1 MVKKIVIFSF
11 LALTL
16 LGCEDDNEKNNS
28 KYAGV
33 WSDGSSDYLM
43 VIMDNGD
50 VVGYRCSFNSGYIP
64 NSFNEVSRQ
73 VVGDDFIVSY
83 GGEIYIGILDIQNN
97 MLVLTDQSEEAEE
110 PVYFERLDSLP
121 ETCESSA
128 IEISYISTTD
138 VYEGEDT
145 TFTIDFNY
153 RLAEPTGIIRVYFL
167 GENDSFVY
175 PEENSID
182 VTEITSGNSS
192 ITLNHGA
199 VELTDAA
206 PYYIY
211 IMMSSEEPDA
221 AFSFDRRLLTIH
233 KN

>member
-1 MVKKIVIFSF
+1 MVKKIVTFSF

-16 LGCEDDNEKNNS
+16 LGCEDDSDQNHS
-28 KYAGV
+28 KYTGI
-33 WSDGSSDYLM
+33 WSEVTSHYPIQ
-43 VIMDNGD
+43 IMSNGD
-50 VVGYRCSFNSGYIP
+50 VVYYVCSISSGYTKT
-64 NSFNEVSRQ
+64 SSNEFSSQ
-73 VVGDDFIVSY
+73 VVGDDFILSN
-83 GGEIYIGILDIQNN
+83 GDETNIATLDIQNS
-97 MLVLTDQSEEAEE
+97 MLVLTDTSEEAEE
-110 PVYFERLDSLP
+110 PAYFERLNSLP
-121 ETCESSA
+121 ETCDSSA

-138 VYEGEDT
+138 VYEDT

-153 RLAEPTGIIRVYFL
+153 RLAEPTGTITVYFF
-167 GENDSFVY
+167 GENDSFVD
-175 PEENSID
+175 PEENSIE

-192 ITLNHGA
+192 ITVNHGA